1 MGQGPIEVKRN
12 HEGVPLHDRM
22 FHPIKTFDHTPIM
35 KEETEMK
42 KKAISILLTLAMCL
56 SLLPA
61 TALAAG
67 SVSYLD
73 ANGNAQT
80 CDSYTEATSSEDR
93 PNSKDATWGTEGADT
108 WYVVNGAVTIYG
120 VLNLKGNVHLIL
132 TDGCTLT
139 VKFFLFGKNNCNLT
153 IYGQNAGTG
162 KLIATGGGEVNY
174 PYGIRIDNG
183 GSLTINGGV
192 IEASAAN
199 SKDAAGIK
207 ATYGTVTI
215 NGGSVT
221 AGSANDGAGIYV
233 KTLNINGGTVTA
245 TGTGSGVGI
254 KGSAASSITITGGNV
269 TATAA
274 SGAGISGGTIT
285 ISGSTEVTATGAGS
299 GAGIGAIS
307 ASNSKG
313 SVNIEG
319 SAKVTAKAGASGG
332 AGISGGE
339 ISISGSTAVE
349 ATGGENGAGIG
360 GGNGS
365 AGGEITIS
373 GGTVEATG
381 GGRGA
386 GIGGGNGGS
395 GGKITISGGT
405 VTATGG
411 ILAAGIGG
419 GKTGSSG
426 TIDISGGKVTA
437 TGGDR
442 FGAGIGGG
450 QEGSGESI
458 TISGSAAVTATG
470 GESAAGIG
478 GGWGGDGGT
487 ITITGGKV
495 TAATVGDTGSGGAGI
510 GSGSKTDGT
519 GGIITITG
527 GTVEATG
534 GARFGGA
541 GIGGGS
547 NASGGEITITGG
559 TVNATG
565 GTAAYGGGAG
575 IGGGSSGYTNKAGGT
590 IKISGGTVT
599 ANGGTSSQQTGAG
612 IGGSGGSFA
621 TDGSGK
627 AVIYAN
633 SISDQSGKASWSGI
647 IFEGNDGGVYGA
659 QTLNSAFEV
668 KSGENLLIDKNAT
681 LNAGSN
687 LTNNGNVYVD
697 GTLTGA
703 VGGNVYYRLFLTNCT
718 AAGTTEYKSNSYAK
732 QGTAVTLTPNTPPD
746 GQRFDHWNAPAG
758 LTINADNKFTMP
770 SKAVDISAA
779 YIQAVQITTQPTAQT
794 VTYGA
799 DVTLSIAAQNPS
811 GNATGI
817 TYQWYKD
824 SSALPGETSNT
835 LTLTK
840 PNAGTYQYH
849 CAVTYDGITIN
860 SDSATVTV
868 NKAAGSVTITGNPGK
883 TYDGQPAVLT
893 ESGYTVTG
901 DGAVTVEYTKQG
913 ENSYST
919 AAPTNAG
926 DYTVKVTQA
935 VGTNYAEASST
946 KDFTISPRP
955 VTVSGIT
962 ANGKTYD
969 GNTEATLIYSGVTL
983 AGKLDGDTLTV
994 TATGT
999 FTDKNAADGK
1009 TVNITNLT
1017 LGGASKD
1024 NYTLAAEGQQSTTTA
1039 SISPKQ
1045 VTVTIQ
1051 PKSSAYGA
1059 AIAELTATDNGI
1071 ESGDTGVYTLSTT
1084 ATPTSNVGSYD
1095 ITGTSNSGNYDFTF
1109 TGGTNAYTITA
1120 ASQSVSVTLD
1130 GWTYGDTPNEPQISG
1145 VQENGTATY
1154 RYKVQGADDST
1165 YGTEKPTD
1173 AGSYTVEA
1181 TIAATTNYQQ
1191 DVVYDDFTIVPKVLT
1206 VTGLTATDRVYDGTT
1221 NVTLT
1226 GGELSGIVAGD
1237 EGRVTAAMPTTGT
1250 IANANAG
1257 NGKLVTYAT
1266 IDLTGDKSENYALLR
1281 PEVTVNISKADPN
1294 VGEVSYKDGPI
1305 YTSTPLNSITL
1316 SKTGATDG
1324 TLKLTDNQTLTAGT
1338 ADYGWTF
1345 TPTDSTNYKTVIGT
1359 ISLTVEGDTLSSI
1372 SASGTPAKT
1381 SYQYGE
1387 SFETDGLTVTATY
1400 VSGTTR
1406 DVTAEVTFGALAVG
1420 DTSIELAYQGKTC
1433 TISGLTVD
1441 KADAPMLADISVKQ
1455 KYTTTSGEK
1464 DIGAAGM
1471 PDKAGVLTYAKGTE
1485 TTTGTVT
1492 VTSWDVDSTG
1502 KVTYTLSGGTVNDT
1516 VTLPIKI
1523 TSTNYADSTVNVVI
1537 TLTDKETP
1545 TATANDI
1552 TVTYTGSAVP
1562 DSAITGTASVEGS
1575 WSFKNAVP
1583 VNVADSSDSV
1593 TVVFTP
1599 ADTST
1604 YETVEDII
1612 KVTINKATPTGT
1624 PAYTAITSDGK
1635 TLADAALAIGTITP
1649 TGGSIAWDVAADTA
1663 VTANT
1668 AYNWTYTPT
1677 DGDNYNN
1684 LTGSITPY
1692 VVSYSGGGSSSN
1704 TTTKTEK
1711 NEDGSTTTT
1720 VTDKTTGTVT
1730 ETTKNTDGSTTVVET
1745 KKDGTVT
1752 ETNKAADGTTGT
1764 VVTDKNGDVTE
1775 VKSSV
1780 SDKAAT
1786 EAAKSGD
1793 AVTLPVEVPTAKNTG
1808 DAPAVDVTVP
1818 KSAGSVKVEIPV
1830 ETVTPGTVA
1839 VIVNA
1844 DGTEEIVKTSI
1855 PTENGVALTLAGS
1868 ATVKIVDNA
1877 KVFVDIHPVNHWAKD
1892 AVDFA
1897 SARGITG
1904 GTSDS
1909 SFSPNASC
1917 TRAQIVTFLW
1927 RAAGSPEPEN
1937 LSDFS
1942 DIPADAYYAK
1952 AVAWALENGITGGTG
1967 NGMFSPD
1974 ATCTRSQSVT
1984 FLYRAAGSPTASD
1997 GIAFGDVT
2005 AESYYADAVAW
2016 AAQNGITSGIGS
2028 GLFGPANECSR
2039 AQIVTFLYRFMVK

>member
-1 MGQGPIEVKRN
+1 
-12 HEGVPLHDRM
+12 
-22 FHPIKTFDHTPIM
+22 
-35 KEETEMK
+35 MK
-42 KKAISILLTLAMCL
+42 KKAISILLTLALCL

-80 CDSYTEATSSEDR
+80 CDSYTEAKSSEDR
-93 PNSKDATWGTEGADT
+93 PNSKDATWGTDGADT

-132 TDGCTLT
+132 TDGCTLA
-139 VKFFLFGKNNCNLT
+139 VKFFLFGQNNCNLT

-285 ISGSTEVTATGAGS
+285 ISGSTEVTANGAGS
-299 GAGIGAIS
+299 GAGIDAIS

-313 SVNIEG
+313 SVNIED

-339 ISISGSTAVE
+339 ISISGSTEVE

-360 GGNGS
+360 GGQEGS
-365 AGGEITIS
+365 GGEITIS

-386 GIGGGNGGS
+386 GIGGGNVGS

-411 ILAAGIGG
+411 IYAAGIGG
-419 GKTGSSG
+419 GKSGSSG

-437 TGGDR
+437 TGGGQ

-450 QEGSGESI
+450 QQGSGESI
-458 TISGSAAVTATG
+458 TISGSGAVTATG
-470 GESAAGIG
+470 GDSAAGIG

-487 ITITGGKV
+487 ITINGGKV
-495 TAATVGDTGSGGAGI
+495 TANGSGTAN
-510 GSGSKTDGT
+510 
-519 GGIITITG
+519 
-527 GTVEATG
+527 
-534 GARFGGA
+534 GGA

-559 TVNATG
+559 TVTANG
-565 GTAAYGGGAG
+565 GENSAG
-575 IGGGSSGYTNKAGGT
+575 IGGGSNASGGEIT
-590 IKISGGTVT
+590 ITGGTVT
-599 ANGGTSSQQTGAG
+599 ANGGTSSHRTGAG

-647 IFEGNDGGVYGA
+647 IFEGSNGGVYGS
-659 QTLNSAFEV
+659 QSLSSTFTV

-860 SDSATVTV
+860 SGSATVTV

-1071 ESGDTGVYTLSTT
+1071 VPGDTGVYTLSTT
-1084 ATPTSNVGSYD
+1084 ATSASPVGTYD
-1095 ITGTSNSGNYDFTF
+1095 ITGTSNSTNYDLTF
-1109 TGGTNAYTITA
+1109 TGSDGAYTITA
-1120 ASQSVSVTLD
+1120 ASLSPSVTLD
-1130 GWTYGDTPNEPQISG
+1130 GWTYGDTPKGPVVTGNT
-1145 VQENGTATY
+1145 ENGEVTY
-1154 RYKVQGADDST
+1154 LYKVWSASDET
-1165 YGTEKPTD
+1165 YSPTVPTE
-1173 AGSYTVEA
+1173 AGKYSVKA
-1181 TIAATTNYQQ
+1181 TIAATANYQQ

-1250 IANANAG
+1250 IANADAG

-1266 IDLTGDKSENYALLR
+1266 IDLTGDKSENYALRR

-1294 VGEVSYKDGPI
+1294 VGEVSYSGDTI

-1599 ADTST
+1599 ADTNT

-1649 TGGSIAWDVAADTA
+1649 TGGSIVWDVAADTA

-1942 DIPADAYYAK
+1942 DVPADAYYAK

-2016 AAQNGITSGIGS
+2016 AAQNGITGGIGS